1 MCVVSVYDKYIFFVD
16 FFMMIFHHILSVYC
30 VWGGPGGGGRLCV
43 CLYTHVRQCEMIF
56 MHVSS
61 CVVVMGVCV
70 M

>member
-16 FFMMIFHHILSVYC
+16 FFMMIVHHILSVYC
-30 VWGGPGGGGRLCV
+30 VWGGPGGA
-43 CLYTHVRQCEMIF
+43 HNVRQCEMIF